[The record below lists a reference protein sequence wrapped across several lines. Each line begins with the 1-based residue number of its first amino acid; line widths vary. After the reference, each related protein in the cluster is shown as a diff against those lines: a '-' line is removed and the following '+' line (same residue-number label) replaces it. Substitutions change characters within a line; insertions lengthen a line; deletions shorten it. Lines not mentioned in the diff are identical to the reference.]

1 MWIKRD
7 LNVNSAA
14 ERALPIKVLR
24 GPRQVGKTSLLARM
38 GTHKVVYLDDAAT
51 RLRAQE
57 DPRFFLD
64 QLPARI
70 ILDEA
75 PLAPALFPELKR
87 RVDEA
92 RISKQRELP
101 DVWLTGSNQTLIH
114 REVGESLAGRA
125 SYFDLNTLSAHELG
139 DLWSL
144 NSYLLRG
151 GWPELYASPQ
161 LDPSRYLN
169 DIVTTYIERDI
180 VIAAGIERRLAF
192 LKVLHLVASRVGQL
206 FVASDIAKVA
216 GVDATTVQSWLSLLA
231 TNAVVFPLP
240 AYFSNLNKRLTKAP
254 KYFFYDVGLAVRLQ
268 GWQEIDPIINSPLFG
283 HLFENIV
290 VGEVARFFVNR
301 GMQPS
306 LYFARSK
313 EKVEIDLLVELGNQ
327 RYLALEVK
335 SMPEPWTQK
344 QRDLVNSLG
353 LAIVDRWVVSASPAM
368 SFKDEPV
375 IAITELWDRLAALV

>member
-14 ERALPIKVLR
+14 ARALPIKVLR
-24 GPRQVGKTSLLARM
+24 GPRQVGKTSLLARL

-92 RISKQRELP
+92 RISQQRELP
-101 DVWLTGSNQTLIH
+101 DVWLTGSNQTLMH

-125 SYFDLNTLSAHELG
+125 SYFDLNTLSVHELG
-139 DLWSL
+139 ELWSL

-180 VIAAGIERRLAF
+180 VIAAGIEKRAAF

-268 GWQEIDPIINSPLFG
+268 GWQEIDPILNSPLFG

-301 GMQPS
+301 GMRPS
-306 LYFARSK
+306 LYFVRSK
-313 EKVEIDLLVELGNQ
+313 EKVEVDLLVELGNQ

-335 SMPEPWTQK
+335 STPEPWTQK
-344 QRDLVNSLG
+344 QRDLVDSLG
-353 LAIVDRWVVSASPAM
+353 LTIVDRWVISASPTM
-368 SFKDEPV
+368 SFKDEAV